1 MIQIRL
7 IRPSEVDMAKSFIRS
22 IFPDAMVQISED
34 DTVLIATET
43 GRMIG
48 FAHVIDEGDRV
59 ILQGIGVD
67 KSARGQGVGSILLE
81 HILDALKENQKPLYL
96 KVKIMNPAIDL
107 YSRYGFILKRYDENV
122 LVLVKRTEN

>member
-22 IFPDAMVQISED
+22 IFPDAMVQITED
-34 DTVLIATET
+34 DTVLIATEM
-43 GRMIG
+43 GRIIG

-67 KSARGQGVGSILLE
+67 KSARGQGVGSFLLE
-81 HILDALKENQKPLYL
+81 HILDALKDDQKPLYL

-107 YSRYGFILKRYDENV
+107 YSRYGFVLKRYDENV
-122 LVLVKRTEN
+122 LVLVKRADN